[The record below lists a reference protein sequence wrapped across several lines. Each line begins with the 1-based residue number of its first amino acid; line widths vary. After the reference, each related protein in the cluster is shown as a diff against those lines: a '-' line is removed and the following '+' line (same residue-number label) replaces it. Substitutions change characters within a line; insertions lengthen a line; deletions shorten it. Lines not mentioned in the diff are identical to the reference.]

1 MTDLTILDGDDPAD
15 VDVMPIDVQSQLAFE
30 LAAQL
35 SEPAAIIARYEIT
48 QRQLDKLLA
57 HPGFSAMVEEAKA
70 VWAADTNVE
79 ERVKLKSGFVVE
91 DALLVLHTLIHSTSQ
106 PATARIEAF
115 KQAVAVAQMGP
126 KKDQGPTAAK
136 VEINITIPA
145 GEDKPEEKIVFEAE
159 RLEGDE

>member
-1 MTDLTILDGDDPAD
+1 VNDLTVLDGDDPAD
-15 VDVMPIDVQSQLAFE
+15 VDVMPFDVQSQLAFE

-35 SEPAAIIARYEIT
+35 SEPASIIERYEIT

-57 HPGFSAMVEEAKA
+57 HPGFRSMLEEARA

-79 ERVKLKSGFVVE
+79 GRVKLKAGFVVE
-91 DALLVLHTLIHSTSQ
+91 DALLVLHNLIHNISQ

-145 GEDKPEEKIVFEAE
+145 GDDKPEEKIVIEAE
-159 RLEGDE
+159 PVEEEA